1 LKSVIGFLIILAL
14 VIFLLSNRVP
24 VDIGFWP
31 FGQVAT
37 LPLGAVVLAVLVLG
51 FLLGLAFHLPH
62 RFALNRRA
70 KRAEKRV
77 AELESR
83 TSPPPAAF

>member
-1 LKSVIGFLIILAL
+1 M
-14 VIFLLSNRVP
+14 IFLLSNRAE

-31 FGQVAT
+31 LGQVAT

-70 KRAEKRV
+70 KRAEKR
-77 AELESR
+77 AADLEAR
-83 TSPPPAAF
+83 TPPPPAAF